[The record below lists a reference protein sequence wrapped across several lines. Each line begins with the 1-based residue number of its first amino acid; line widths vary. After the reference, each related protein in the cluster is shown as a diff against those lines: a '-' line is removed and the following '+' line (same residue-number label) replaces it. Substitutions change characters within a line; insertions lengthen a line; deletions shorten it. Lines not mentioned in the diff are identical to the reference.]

1 MRAIFGDAPPSLH
14 EVELHEIVASWDGPS
29 LAHHLDT
36 AEFPASPP
44 PKWAEFN
51 TVQLT
56 LQAFPVEMLTMSD
69 VVPRI
74 GTVDLDIRREPFP
87 ASETLRNEFIQYT
100 GTGPITPPR
109 TQSLIHLAVLVG
121 SDPIL
126 KLKVQRLPL
135 QRISAYLNE
144 ARPAPPAKG
153 AQRLPRS
160 GPRVGI
166 TIGPANPTLRMA
178 GPSRSALD
186 AHRRSRRR

>member
-1 MRAIFGDAPPSLH
+1 VVRRRIVAHSTDLLEDAAPMRAIFGDAPPSLH

-109 TQSLIHLAVLVG
+109 TQSLTIWL
-121 SDPIL
+121 SSS
-126 KLKVQRLPL
+126 VQT
-135 QRISAYLNE
+135 
-144 ARPAPPAKG
+144 
-153 AQRLPRS
+153 RS
-160 GPRVGI
+160 
-166 TIGPANPTLRMA
+166 
-178 GPSRSALD
+178 
-186 AHRRSRRR
+186 